1 VLLSRD
7 MSAEGTPDQVLAIF
21 GKFESLVI
29 VTHDRDFTKYRQM
42 LPTHARRE
50 FSEGAAQLMMD
61 VEYGQSLQRIR
72 DEIRA
77 VEFVYEEAL
86 AARKPFI
93 MTIQKV
99 GYRVISK

>member
-1 VLLSRD
+1 

-29 VTHDRDFTKYRQM
+29 VTHDRDFIKYRQM

-50 FSEGAAQLMMD
+50 FSEGAGRLMMD

-86 AARKPFI
+86 AAHKPFI

>member
-1 VLLSRD
+1 MSKDV
-7 MSAEGTPDQVLAIF
+7 SAEGTPDQVLAIL

-29 VTHDRDFTKYRQM
+29 VTHDKDFSKFRPM
-42 LPTHARRE
+42 LPTHVRRE
-50 FSEGAAQLMMD
+50 FSEGAGRLLLDAD
-61 VEYGQSLQRIR
+61 YGRSLQRMQ

-86 AARKPFI
+86 AAHKPFL